1 MAAPEVFQF
10 RYDAM
15 ATTFEVVI
23 AQDGLDATYAAQAAD
38 AVHREIARLEDELSR
53 FRQSSDIWR
62 LSQLAA
68 GDRTRVGLA
77 AFDCLSLSKAVH
89 EETEGAFDITMA
101 PLLRLWRTSDGLQR
115 QPFDHELEAARA
127 IVGSQF
133 FSLEESTLSVTLAAG
148 PMIFDLG
155 GVGKGYAL
163 DQSVPILSDWGIR
176 NALLNAGNSTL
187 LAIGHAN
194 GETGWP
200 VTLSDGAAAITLN
213 NEAVSGSGFQ
223 VQGAHIIDPRSFEP
237 VPPRSERTFAVA
249 PTAALSDA
257 LSTAFT
263 ILDAEQADAICERY
277 KGVKRLSY

>member
-1 MAAPEVFQF
+1 MAETTVHRF

-23 AQDGLDATYAAQAAD
+23 AQADIDRNYAAQAAD

-62 LSQLAA
+62 LSQLQP
-68 GDRTRVGLA
+68 GETTHVGLA
-77 AFDCLSLSKAVH
+77 AFDCLNLSKAVH
-89 EETEGAFDITMA
+89 DETGGAFDITMA
-101 PLLRLWRTSDGLQR
+101 PLLRLWRHSDGSPR
-115 QPFDHELEAARA
+115 QPAESELEEARG
-127 IVGSQF
+127 IVGSHHF
-133 FSLEESTLSVTLAAG
+133 ELDESTLGVTVHAA

-163 DQSVPILSDWGIR
+163 DQSLPVLQDWGIR
-176 NALLNAGNSTL
+176 NALLNAGDSTL
-187 LAIGHAN
+187 LAIGVAP
-194 GETGWP
+194 GEQGWS
-200 VTLSDGAAAITLN
+200 VTLSEGSVQVCLC

-223 VQGAHIIDPRSFEP
+223 VQGAHIIDPRSFRS

-263 ILDAEQADAICERY
+263 VLSREDSEAICSRY
-277 KGVKRLSY
+277 PGVRLEVA